1 MSRTKVLLVDD
12 HEVVRLGL
20 MTLINDQTDMEV
32 VGEAG
37 TAAEAVKAVE
47 HLRPDVVLMDI
58 RLPGEGGIEATERI
72 THSFPESRVVILTS
86 FADDALV
93 VRAIH
98 AGAAGYVLKQVG
110 NQELLRAIQAA
121 AHGQAVL
128 DPTTTQRL
136 LARVRENE
144 RRAEQDAFRELSAR
158 EMAILA
164 EVARGHTNAE
174 IGRNLHLSEK
184 TVRNY
189 VSTIL
194 QKLHLTNRIELATYA
209 VEHRIF
215 DRLRPE

>member
-20 MTLINDQTDMEV
+20 MTLINDQPDMEV

-37 TAAEAVKAVE
+37 TAAEALKAVE
-47 HLRPDVVLMDI
+47 RLRPDVVLMDI

-72 THSFPESRVVILTS
+72 TNSFPGSKVVILTS

-93 VRAIH
+93 VRAIQ

-110 NQELLRAIQAA
+110 NRELLRAIQAA
-121 AHGQAVL
+121 ARGQAVL
-128 DPTTTQRL
+128 DPTTTHRL

-144 RRAEQDAFRELSAR
+144 RKAEQDAFRDLSDR
-158 EMAILA
+158 EMAVLA
-164 EVARGHTNAE
+164 EVARGRTNAE
-174 IGRNLHLSEK
+174 IGRSLHLSEK
-184 TVRNY
+184 TARNY

-194 QKLHLTNRIELATYA
+194 EKLHLTNRIELATYA
-209 VEHRIF
+209 VEHRIA